1 MYVLSIISFLLLA
14 GFLLL
19 AAMRFGI
26 PDMMSD
32 LYYQLQN
39 CTGSEVIG
47 DKRKRNYGW
56 VFTAVMVASSLLM
69 LIPLLDCGMGIQC
82 LAFLGCAGLMF
93 VGAAPNYIDKDTL
106 PIHKCGA
113 IVAAIGCVGWCMS
126 VNILPTILLAT
137 FLFFV
142 LWLFYHLFVKWEQYL
157 AERDGRE
164 PEMHLHPWYWIEIAG
179 FLDVYLTYW
188 LCVC

>member
-1 MYVLSIISFLLLA
+1 MYVLSIISFLLWA

-32 LYYQLQN
+32 VYYQLQN

-56 VFTAVMVASSLLM
+56 VFSAVMVASAILM
-69 LIPLLDCGMGIQC
+69 MVCMLGSGIGIQC

-93 VGAAPNYIDKDTL
+93 VGFVPRYLDSAEHI
-106 PIHKCGA
+106 IHKSAA
-113 IVAAIGCVGWCMS
+113 ITAAIGCVGWCSS
-126 VNILPTILLAT
+126 VNLAPTILLSIA
-137 FLFFV
+137 V
-142 LWLFYHLFVKWEQYL
+142 LIIYFPPAKKPKAIGYYWAEL
-157 AERDGRE
+157 A
-164 PEMHLHPWYWIEIAG
+164 A

-188 LCVC
+188 IFAL

>member
-1 MYVLSIISFLLLA
+1 MCLLSMISFLLWA

-32 LYYQLQN
+32 VYYQLQK

-47 DKRKRNYGW
+47 DKHKRNYGW

-69 LIPLLDCGMGIQC
+69 LIPLLDSGNGIQF

-106 PIHKCGA
+106 PVHKCGA
-113 IVAAIGCVGWCMS
+113 IVAAVGCVCWCMS
-126 VNILPTILLAT
+126 VNILPTAILAVMLLLTLWILNKIVQWKRWLAD
-137 FLFFV
+137 
-142 LWLFYHLFVKWEQYL
+142 
-157 AERDGRE
+157 RDGRVLDFK
-164 PEMHLHPWYWIEIAG
+164 LHPWYWIEIAG

>member
-1 MYVLSIISFLLLA
+1 MYVLSIISFLLLG

-19 AAMRFGI
+19 AAMRFGV
-26 PDMMSD
+26 PSMVSD
-32 LYYQLQN
+32 VYYQLQG

-47 DKRKRNYGW
+47 DKRKCNYGW
-56 VFTAVMVASSLLM
+56 VFTLVMFVSAILM
-69 LIPLLDCGMGIQC
+69 LVSMLDCGRGIQC

-93 VGAAPNYIDKDTL
+93 VGAAPNYVDKDTF
-106 PIHKCGA
+106 PIHKSGA

-126 VNILPTILLAT
+126 VNILLTAILAISLW
-137 FLFFV
+137 FI
-142 LWLFYHLFVKWEQYL
+142 LWLWYHLFVRWEQYL